1 MKRTLIG
8 PAYQA
13 YAVSD
18 MNLILL
24 DFISGMSIGIEF
36 FTGEDLDPEDVF
48 ACQVDLFIF
57 RITFVRKRA

>member
-48 ACQVDLFIF
+48 AMQVDLLII